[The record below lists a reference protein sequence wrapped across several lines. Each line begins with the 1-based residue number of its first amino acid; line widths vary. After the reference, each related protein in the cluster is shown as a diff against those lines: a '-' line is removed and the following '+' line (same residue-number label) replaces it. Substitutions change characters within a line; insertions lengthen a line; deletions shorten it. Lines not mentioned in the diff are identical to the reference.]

1 MLTGRSGLGTR
12 VRECALSRPPV
23 SGARGFTLIEL
34 LVVIVIIAVLAA
46 LGTSAWQ
53 RAQRQS
59 RAVACMQ
66 NLRQIGAGL
75 AKYIGDHD
83 GTFPELAMARTDKAQ
98 NVPVIDTELRPY
110 VSELRVFACPDDHK
124 RLAQTTGTSYLWNVR
139 LNGQRLANLS
149 QGLVLLTGPMGSGK
163 STTLACLLE
172 IANRSR
178 KDYVVT
184 IQDSIEFEFT
194 KGTCLLRQQEV
205 GRDGARQKQAIRSA
219 LRQAPD
225 VLALGELREAEVLE
239 LALQAAHSGCVV
251 FATLQTTSLLD
262 TFYFL
267 IDAFPQN
274 RQSHI
279 RGRLADCLKAV
290 VGHTLLRRAN
300 GGRVAAL
307 ETLFF
312 NPAMAELLRAD
323 KLEQIPAAMKGSR
336 YGQMN
341 HNDALVQLILSRKV
355 EPLEAYLR
363 CQDRE
368 SFIAACKK
376 ADIDFD
382 PRGAGQVTAH

>member
-12 VRECALSRPPV
+12 VRECGLSRPPV

-149 QGLVLLTGPMGSGK
+149 VSFVKMDPIDDPSRIMVMGDKEGFHPSLSSKLNVLYADGHASQELTFV
-163 STTLACLLE
+163 
-172 IANRSR
+172 
-178 KDYVVT
+178 D
-184 IQDSIEFEFT
+184 D
-194 KGTCLLRQQEV
+194 
-205 GRDGARQKQAIRSA
+205 
-219 LRQAPD
+219 AP
-225 VLALGELREAEVLE
+225 A
-239 LALQAAHSGCVV
+239 
-251 FATLQTTSLLD
+251 
-262 TFYFL
+262 
-267 IDAFPQN
+267 
-274 RQSHI
+274 
-279 RGRLADCLKAV
+279 K
-290 VGHTLLRRAN
+290 
-300 GGRVAAL
+300 
-307 ETLFF
+307 
-312 NPAMAELLRAD
+312 
-323 KLEQIPAAMKGSR
+323 
-336 YGQMN
+336 
-341 HNDALVQLILSRKV
+341 
-355 EPLEAYLR
+355 
-363 CQDRE
+363 
-368 SFIAACKK
+368 
-376 ADIDFD
+376 
-382 PRGAGQVTAH
+382 